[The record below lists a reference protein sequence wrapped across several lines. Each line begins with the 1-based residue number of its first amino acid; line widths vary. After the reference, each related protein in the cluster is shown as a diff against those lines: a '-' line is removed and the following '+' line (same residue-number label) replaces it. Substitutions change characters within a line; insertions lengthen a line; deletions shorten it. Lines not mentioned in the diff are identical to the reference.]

1 MKNENIIKNLTIR
14 QINQS
19 DALGFNKDF
28 ISKAHDVN
36 FDLLGKAFA
45 NTAKTYAKLKIAIE
59 NNTCE
64 SDNCVYEINK
74 LKMLEQAPQA
84 SLDFLAS
91 LISQLQVTESEN
103 FDPNNNFEYTVAN
116 CILNEKPGFSKSD
129 GYDAYLDLLEDGSQQ
144 ISFYGPMFAQPLV
157 INSVSLQALG
167 NVGTTIVASTP
178 DLPSE
183 MMSLLSKTGLFTA
196 ESIMENGQL
205 SPNAKISEE
214 FVLKNPDGSFDY
226 EIIDIGNGKGR
237 NILKYDMDKIERKS
251 NPFITAEAAGL
262 LNLEQEAVAAWNV
275 YLSEGKYWSYT
286 EDLPL
291 YPDKQKEFEKKY
303 KDYFMNNYLK
313 QFVENQLPTN
323 PEDAAIFDLQEAKMA
338 KAQAF
343 IEANNL

>member
-1 MKNENIIKNLTIR
+1 MKNENIIKNLTIK

-144 ISFYGPMFAQPLV
+144 ISFYGPMFAQPLI

-251 NPFITAEAAGL
+251 NPFITAEVAGL

>member
-1 MKNENIIKNLTIR
+1 MKNENIIKNLTIK

-323 PEDAAIFDLQEAKMA
+323 PEDAAIFDIQEAKMA